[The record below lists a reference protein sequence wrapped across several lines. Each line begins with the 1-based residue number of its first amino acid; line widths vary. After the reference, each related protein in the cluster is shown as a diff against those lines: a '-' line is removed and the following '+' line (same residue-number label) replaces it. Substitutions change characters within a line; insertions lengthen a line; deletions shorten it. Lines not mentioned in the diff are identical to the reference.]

1 MLHSSH
7 ADGWMDCLFCLL
19 SLPDPTV
26 SLGQGTTRGC
36 GGITVTAEAG
46 GETGVV
52 VTYTLANYISS
63 PPRPSLSVRSRD
75 ATLCP
80 KRTSCWGLEKWLPII
95 SKYKKPPT
103 CQSSRLPSSSHFQA
117 CNATLCLSLSSFPS
131 TKIWYVGSGINS
143 FTKGWLCA
151 QKEVET
157 NNKTQFNSLHVKP
170 TAMWPHALWLQS
182 LDLYNLD

>member
-1 MLHSSH
+1 
-7 ADGWMDCLFCLL
+7 MDCLFCLL

-26 SLGQGTTRGC
+26 SLGQGTTRMWWHNSDS
-36 GGITVTAEAG
+36 GGRG
-46 GETGVV
+46 RGETGVV

-63 PPRPSLSVRSRD
+63 PLRPSLSVRSRD

-103 CQSSRLPSSSHFQA
+103 CQSSRLPSSSHFLA

-143 FTKGWLCA
+143 FTKG
-151 QKEVET
+151 
-157 NNKTQFNSLHVKP
+157 
-170 TAMWPHALWLQS
+170 
-182 LDLYNLD
+182 